1 MGEFPGIK
9 IDQQKTRKMKT
20 GRLKC
25 VEDEDARHSQWH
37 VTSLMC
43 KKRSSV
49 KILFEDFDLVEDLCQ
64 SSIC

>member
-1 MGEFPGIK
+1 M
-9 IDQQKTRKMKT
+9 DQKKTRKMKT

-25 VEDEDARHSQWH
+25 VEDEDACHSQWH

-49 KILFEDFDLVEDLCQ
+49 KILFED
-64 SSIC
+64 